1 MTGIPDPILAKNMFR
16 PPINRAMKALDRS
29 FFHKTIPLA
38 AARVL
43 EAKSIAQCRTE
54 LHDELLKVDRVSVVK
69 KDPEQK
75 DMKALLLKPEI
86 RPDSESFPS
95 SQILGKSGVNYHR
108 CLVMESQN
116 TGSRRSSEDCD
127 SSIRP

>member
-1 MTGIPDPILAKNMFR
+1 MSDPILPKNMFR
-16 PPINRAMKALDRS
+16 PPINRAMKVLDRS

-43 EAKSIAQCRTE
+43 EAKSIAQCRIE
-54 LHDELLKVDRVSVVK
+54 LHDELLKLDRVSVVK
-69 KDPEQK
+69 KDPKQR

-86 RPDSESFPS
+86 RPDSKLFPS
-95 SQILGKSGVNYHR
+95 SQISGEFGINYHR
-108 CLVMESQN
+108 SLFMEYQIK
-116 TGSRRSSEDCD
+116 GARRSSEDCD

>member
-1 MTGIPDPILAKNMFR
+1 MASISDPILPKTMFR

-38 AARVL
+38 AARVF

-54 LHDELLKVDRVSVVK
+54 LHDELLKLDRVSVVK
-69 KDPEQK
+69 KDPGQR

-86 RPDSESFPS
+86 RPDSKLFPS
-95 SQILGKSGVNYHR
+95 SQILGESGVDHHR
-108 CLVMESQN
+108 CLVMEYQN
-116 TGSRRSSEDCD
+116 SGSRRGSEDCH